1 MRLRFTSRAAQ
12 DLTAIAEYIGARNP
26 AASLRLRGAI
36 LESLQDLVLWPEI
49 GRRQSVEGVR
59 KLVIRKY
66 RYLVYYTL
74 DAMLKKSSSLQS
86 SIHHASE
93 SMKMRNPTPL
103 PNKRA

>member
-26 AASLRLRGAI
+26 AASLRVRGAI

-49 GRRQSVEGVR
+49 GRRQS
-59 KLVIRKY
+59 
-66 RYLVYYTL
+66 
-74 DAMLKKSSSLQS
+74 SSLQS
-86 SIHHASE
+86 GIHHASE